1 MTTDHTTLR
10 EGEFWRSI
18 PGYADVDTKTFL
30 DHRWQARNSITKP
43 ECLKPVLG
51 NTVPDSLF
59 AELEQAIIRSPMSLR
74 ISPYLISLINWKE
87 PFNDPIRK
95 QFLPLVSQL
104 KPDHPCLAL
113 DSLGEQ
119 ADTPV
124 PGLVHRYPDKVL
136 FLALDTCPI
145 YCRFCTRSYTIGPDT
160 EHVEKQALRVN
171 RERWAQTFEY
181 IEQHPDIEDVLVS
194 GGDAW
199 QLRAEQLEQIGNSLL
214 SIPHVRRLRFA
225 TRGLAA
231 MPQKLLS
238 DDQWCNTLKT
248 LVDTGR
254 SLHKEV
260 AVHTHFNHP
269 NEFTWI
275 SAAASNRLMELGIT
289 VRNQSVLLRGV
300 NDDPDTMRLLVRRLG
315 YHNIRPYY
323 VYLHDMVTGVEDL
336 RTSVATAVKLEKA
349 VRGTT
354 AGFNT
359 PTFICDAPGGGGK
372 RDIHSY
378 EHYDPDTGIAVYSAP
393 AVKPDQLFLYYD
405 PIESL
410 SEAGRLRWSDT
421 NEHQLMIDDA
431 VTQAKLQMRKTS

>member
-1 MTTDHTTLR
+1 MTSDHITLK
-10 EGEFWRSI
+10 EGKFWRSV
-18 PGYADVDTKTFL
+18 PGYANIDTKTFL
-30 DHRWQARNSITKP
+30 DHRWQVRNSITKS
-43 ECLKPVLG
+43 ERLKPVLG

-59 AELEQAIIRSPMSLR
+59 YELEQAIVRSPMSLR

-87 PFNDPIRK
+87 PLNDPIRK
-95 QFLPLVSQL
+95 QFLPLISQL
-104 KPDHPCLAL
+104 QPDHPYLAL
-113 DSLGEQ
+113 DSLDEQ
-119 ADTPV
+119 ADTPI
-124 PGLVHRYPDKVL
+124 PGLVHRYPDKIL
-136 FLALDTCPI
+136 FLALDTCPV
-145 YCRFCTRSYTIGPDT
+145 YCRFCTRSYAIGPDT
-160 EHVEKQALRVN
+160 EHVGKQALRVN
-171 RERWAQTFEY
+171 RERWAQTFKY

-225 TRGLAA
+225 TRGLSAI
-231 MPQKLLS
+231 PQKVLT

-248 LVDTGR
+248 LVDNGQK
-254 SLHKEV
+254 LHKEV
-260 AVHTHFNHP
+260 AIHTHFNHP

-289 VRNQSVLLRGV
+289 VRNQSVLLRDV
-300 NDDPDTMRLLVRRLG
+300 NDDPDTMRLLIRRLG
-315 YHNIRPYY
+315 YHNIHPYY

-378 EHYDPDTGIAVYSAP
+378 EYYEPDTGIAVYSAP
-393 AVKPDQLFLYYD
+393 AVKPDQLFLYFD

-410 SEAGRLRWSDT
+410 SKAGQLRWSNT
-421 NEHQLMIDDA
+421 NEHKVMIDDA
-431 VTQAKLQMRKTS
+431 VALARLQMSKTS